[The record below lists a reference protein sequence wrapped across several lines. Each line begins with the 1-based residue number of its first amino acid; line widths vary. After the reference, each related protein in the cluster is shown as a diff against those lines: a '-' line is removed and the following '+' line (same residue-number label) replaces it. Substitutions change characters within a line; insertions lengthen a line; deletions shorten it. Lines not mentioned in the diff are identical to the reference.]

1 MVRKNYFVLDL
12 ILTSHGRRTSFFCIN
27 WCHCYCCVLIKVY
40 LIIVSPLQKEEA
52 EKKAKEDAE
61 RKEREMQERLKREEE
76 ERNERRKVT
85 YILLYWQSKHLALSF
100 CVKVP

>member
-1 MVRKNYFVLDL
+1 M
-12 ILTSHGRRTSFFCIN
+12 
-27 WCHCYCCVLIKVY
+27 VY
-40 LIIVSPLQKEEA
+40 LITVSPLQKEEA

-76 ERNERRKVT
+76 ERNERRKVI
-85 YILLYWQSKHLALSF
+85 YILLYWQTSKRLALSI